1 MLYLPAVSASCIVS
15 IAGASQD
22 ESLAACVNSCHAAKS
37 GVYNF
42 SVLHFMP
49 HILLMF
55 SGFLLLLLLQLRLLL
70 PLPFLALSLSLSL
83 WFSGMKFQMFGSRCF
98 FHLFENHRLLSFVW
112 CTQKGWRWCD
122 LLWSLPLLLSLSFV
136 SSSSTS
142 SCSLP
147 RSLTNYD
154 NNNTHA
160 RPLSGTLRAGSF
172 CYQGSFSHQ
181 FGKLSRWAPSRAN
194 ELAAMPQQ
202 R

>member
-70 PLPFLALSLSLSL
+70 PLPFLALSLSLVFGNEISNV
-83 WFSGMKFQMFGSRCF
+83 WQQMFFSFIRKSSAF
-98 FHLFENHRLLSFVW
+98 IFRLVHSKRLALM
-112 CTQKGWRWCD
+112 R
-122 LLWSLPLLLSLSFV
+122 SLVVPSSSLSLSLSLSV

-181 FGKLSRWAPSRAN
+181 FGKLSRAN